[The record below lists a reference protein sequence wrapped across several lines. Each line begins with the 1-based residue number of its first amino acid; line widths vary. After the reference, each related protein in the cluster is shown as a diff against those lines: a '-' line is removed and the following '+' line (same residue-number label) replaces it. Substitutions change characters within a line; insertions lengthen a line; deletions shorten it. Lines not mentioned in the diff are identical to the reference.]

1 MLMACYQGGLAC
13 CVYMITDTNFRAV
26 CVCVCVFA
34 NSVCMLMC
42 VLSPCVDFVVCTVD
56 LMK

>member
-26 CVCVCVFA
+26 CVCAFVLPTKYGMAKQAIKDHVYANVFLA
-34 NSVCMLMC
+34 
-42 VLSPCVDFVVCTVD
+42 
-56 LMK
+56 K